1 MHLRGINRALCLFAV
16 IAILFGC
23 RKTSVDAAK
32 AGAVPVFGAAE
43 GPQQLSSDGQASLQT
58 FIDSA
63 HLSDLQYPDFQNY
76 RAEAKEFYGT
86 VGDRLPWV
94 LGRQPS
100 PQAQALTN
108 LFKGAEEEGLNP
120 VDYDGPR
127 WDGRLATIETGHAS
141 ESELVRF
148 DLAITISAMR
158 YISDLNH
165 GRVNPRTVRFDLEID
180 NANFDLSEFVRQ
192 KLVGAENV
200 DAMMRTVEPPFP
212 AYRQTVGALKTYLKL
227 ASESGSELLP
237 VPPKPVKPGDPYTG
251 VPQLKRLLVL
261 LSDLAATDAIVA
273 PDLAY
278 TGPLVTAVAR
288 FQRRHGLEPNGII
301 GTQTFED
308 LNTPVSQR
316 VLQLKLTLER
326 WRWLPHE
333 FEQPP
338 LVVNIPEFRLY
349 AATEEYRPAFSMNVV
364 VGRSFKHQTPV
375 FTTQLKSV
383 IFRPYWNVP
392 LDIQRDELVPEL
404 KKNPHYL
411 RDHSYEVVDAQ
422 GTIVSDDSVSEDMER
437 QLDSGKLAIRQR
449 PGPDNSLGLVK
460 FDMPNSYD
468 VYMHG
473 TPAVHLFS
481 RPRRDFSHG
490 CIRVENPVAL
500 AAWVLRDN
508 PGWDTDRILGA
519 MNGDQTFGVS
529 LTKPIPVL
537 ILYGTAI
544 VADDGEVDFFDDIYE
559 LDADLEKVLV
569 KGYPYSPNE

>member
-1 MHLRGINRALCLFAV
+1 M
-16 IAILFGC
+16 
-23 RKTSVDAAK
+23 
-32 AGAVPVFGAAE
+32 PVFGAAE
-43 GPQQLSSDGQASLQT
+43 GPQQLSSDGQASLQA

-76 RAEAKEFYGT
+76 RAETKEFYGS

-100 PQAQALTN
+100 SQAQALTN

-192 KLVGAENV
+192 KLVGAEDVNAV
-200 DAMMRTVEPPFP
+200 MRTVEPPFP

-227 ASESGSELLP
+227 ASESGNELLP
-237 VPPKPVKPGDPYTG
+237 VPPKPVKPGDSYTG

-261 LSDLAATDAIVA
+261 LSDLAATDAIAA

-278 TGPLVTAVAR
+278 TGSLVTAVAR

-308 LNTPVSQR
+308 LNTPVNQR

-333 FEQPP
+333 FERPP

-392 LDIQRDELVPEL
+392 LAIQRDELVPEL

-411 RDHSYEVVDAQ
+411 RDHSYEVVNVQ

-473 TPAVHLFS
+473 TPAIHLFS
-481 RPRRDFSHG
+481 RSRRDFSHG

-569 KGYPYSPNE
+569 KGYPYAADE